1 MEWSGVVDKWCL
13 QPLGYQLIFTILL
26 FAWAQGLRMGQGP
39 GEMGGEGLQEAETTQ
54 AGVVGRERS
63 LWQCPGLEFEG
74 CKQWGSLG
82 NEKGNHRSSMN
93 WG

>member
-1 MEWSGVVDKWCL
+1 MPAASWISAHFHNPFVCL
-13 QPLGYQLIFTILL
+13 GSRVEDG
-26 FAWAQGLRMGQGP
+26 ARARSDGRR
-39 GEMGGEGLQEAETTQ
+39 GLQEAETTQ
-54 AGVVGRERS
+54 AGVVGKERS

>member
-1 MEWSGVVDKWCL
+1 
-13 QPLGYQLIFTILL
+13 
-26 FAWAQGLRMGQGP
+26 MGQGP
-39 GEMGGEGLQEAETTQ
+39 GDGRRGLQEAETTQ
-54 AGVVGRERS
+54 AGVVGKERS

-82 NEKGNHRSSMN
+82 NEKGNHRPSMN

>member
-1 MEWSGVVDKWCL
+1 
-13 QPLGYQLIFTILL
+13 
-26 FAWAQGLRMGQGP
+26 
-39 GEMGGEGLQEAETTQ
+39 MGGEGLQEAETIQ

-63 LWQCPGLEFEG
+63 LWQCPRLEFEG